1 MTIAEEIQNEDLPL
15 SEMLENADYVAT
27 SIVTNFESTGD
38 NIDRMYTFSDDSR
51 MTVIIATSRGP
62 RKGIMR

>member
-1 MTIAEEIQNEDLPL
+1 MTIAEEILTEDLPL

-38 NIDRMYTFSDDSR
+38 NIDRMYTFSDRSR
-51 MTVIIATSRGP
+51 MTVVVTTD
-62 RKGIMR
+62 